1 MKEKLL
7 IEFIYLTATFS
18 RRKETVFSKLINEEF
33 FYNEIN
39 EGSLQIKNIFIDV
52 LVQFEMEFL
61 LEKLVS
67 KLLSDA
73 NQAKTFFDCTALL
86 LHEKIVINESNLLN
100 FKVYLLTYEKQYK
113 QSIEIIIFI
122 EKNIEKAIVYIENLE
137 IEQPEKN
144 ILFESLQEII
154 KNQDFIT
161 DIQKYYYISLFK
173 EQVSFCLILINFQR
187 TLKTF

>member
-1 MKEKLL
+1 LKEKLL